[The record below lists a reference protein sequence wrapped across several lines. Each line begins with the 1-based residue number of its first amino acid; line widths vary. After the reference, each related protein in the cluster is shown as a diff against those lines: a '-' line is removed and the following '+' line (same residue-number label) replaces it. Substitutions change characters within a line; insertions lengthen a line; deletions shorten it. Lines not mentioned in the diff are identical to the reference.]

1 MVFATRG
8 AMERSASEDP
18 ADLRAFAR
26 RVLAAAALVALVA
39 AFAAVVAIQPYIP
52 LLLFTAILAAILLD
66 GCSRPL
72 QRYAHLP
79 QHWAVGLTA
88 LLLCAIVVGAG
99 WIWGPQIV
107 DEAGALVDR
116 VPPALDRIETFL
128 RQQGLGGALPSAQ
141 NGGWSADRLRSLL
154 DPAWSALAGVFS
166 TVLSVTTSVLAVLV
180 IALFL
185 ALQPRP
191 YVHGLLRL
199 ARPARRG
206 HYRELLDALAQ
217 ALRWWLVGRFSSM
230 AVVGVLSI
238 VGLLVLG
245 VPLAVLLGLL
255 AGALCFIPFLGPVLS
270 AIPAVL
276 VALGQSPQQALWVL
290 LLYGGIQLIES
301 NLLSPL
307 IQQRAVSLPPAL
319 LLAAQIVMGGMFGLL
334 GVLVATPFT
343 VAVIVAVQVLYV
355 RGALG
360 DRMPLL
366 GEHGGS

>member
-1 MVFATRG
+1 M
-8 AMERSASEDP
+8 
-18 ADLRAFAR
+18 
-26 RVLAAAALVALVA
+26 
-39 AFAAVVAIQPYIP
+39 
-52 LLLFTAILAAILLD
+52 
-66 GCSRPL
+66 
-72 QRYAHLP
+72 
-79 QHWAVGLTA
+79 
-88 LLLCAIVVGAG
+88 
-99 WIWGPQIV
+99 
-107 DEAGALVDR
+107 
-116 VPPALDRIETFL
+116 
-128 RQQGLGGALPSAQ
+128 
-141 NGGWSADRLRSLL
+141 L
-154 DPAWSALAGVFS
+154 DPAWNALAGVFS
-166 TVLSVTTSVLAVLV
+166 TVLSVTTSVLAVLA

-191 YVHGLLRL
+191 YVSGLLRF
-199 ARPARRG
+199 ARPERRD
-206 HYRELLDALAQ
+206 HYRGLLDALAQ
-217 ALRWWLVGRFSSM
+217 ALRWWLVGRFASM

-238 VGLLVLG
+238 VGLLLLG

-270 AIPAVL
+270 AIPALL

-301 NLLSPL
+301 NVLSPL

-343 VAVIVAVQVLYV
+343 VAVIVVVQVLYV

-360 DRMPLL
+360 DRMRLL